1 MKRHLITALLWGSLL
16 ALIAAAALVLS
27 GRVGA
32 QARSDMSRAE
42 HRLVAVLA
50 RVAFNEGLDSYPD
63 LALIHQITEARG
75 DTPARRALWLASHSR
90 CAAGELAPPSRR
102 MSDSEAYARPGL
114 CRWTRN
120 LTPDGSQPR
129 GWIPSRD
136 GHWSRMRPRWL
147 AHLNRVRAFVA
158 GEDTHRPC
166 ETAPATWDGRRPSW
180 QEAAARRGWV
190 PVACE
195 GEARNVGYV
204 RDADAS

>member
-1 MKRHLITALLWGSLL
+1 MRHLSTVLLWGSIL
-16 ALIAAAALVLS
+16 AALGLAAVVLS
-27 GRVGA
+27 GRAGA
-32 QARSDMSRAE
+32 QPREGMSRSE
-42 HRLVAVLA
+42 RHLVAVLS
-50 RVAFNEGLDSYPD
+50 RVTMNEGLDSYPD

-75 DTPARRALWLASHSR
+75 STPSERALWLASHSR

-120 LTPDGSQPR
+120 LRPDGSQPR

-147 AHLNRVRAFVA
+147 AHLERVRAFVA

-166 ETAPATWDGRRPSW
+166 ERAPMTWDGRHPAWR
-180 QEAAARRGWV
+180 ERAVERGWE
-190 PVACE
+190 PVECE
-195 GEARNVGYV
+195 GDARNVGYV
-204 RDADAS
+204 RAPGDAS